1 MIRALEAAVVIGLV
15 FAGGAALSDAM
26 TTSTRRYARHNDIR
40 ASEPTVD
47 LARRTQVCQNQEV
60 IPDNTTGVQ
69 LFLAGSRTAGARLR
83 AVALDAGEQP
93 VTHAALTRGAA
104 GAGVVATRRRGFSR
118 VNATPCI
125 GARGRVPNDW
135 SLVGQPGPLGRLAVD
150 GRPVPGII
158 RIDYLRPGNETWFA
172 LLPTIAHRFA
182 VTKAWW
188 VGAWTFWLT
197 LAAVVLA
204 ISMALFLVV
213 RPAPSHA
220 GLSLKES
227 RDGHQ

>member
-1 MIRALEAAVVIGLV
+1 MAIGLV
-15 FAGGAALSDAM
+15 FAGVAALSAAM
-26 TTSTRRYARHNDIR
+26 TTSTRRYAGHNDIR
-40 ASEPTVD
+40 ASAPTVG
-47 LARRTQVCQNQEV
+47 LARGTQVCQNQEV
-60 IPDNTTGVQ
+60 IPENTTGVQ

-83 AVALDAGEQP
+83 VVALDAGEQP
-93 VTHAALTRGAA
+93 ITQGALIRGAT
-104 GAGVVATRRRGFSR
+104 GAIVVPTKRVSFSR
-118 VNATPCI
+118 VNATLCI
-125 GARGRVPNDW
+125 TARGRVPNDW
-135 SLVGQPGPLGRLAVD
+135 SLVGQPGPIGRLAVD

-197 LAAVVLA
+197 VAAVVLA
-204 ISMALFLVV
+204 IFMAIFLVV